1 MLKTT
6 GSFINTKKGE
16 LFLIIFVILIIIIL
30 DQLTKY
36 WASTYLKPQGSISVI
51 EDVFSFTYVENRGAA
66 FGILQNQRWL
76 FIVLTII
83 ICIGLFYYIYTT
95 DNMPLILRISLCLIL
110 GGAIGNLI
118 DRIKNGYV
126 VDMFHLT
133 FIDFPVF
140 NVADCFVVIGTILL
154 ACYLLF
160 IEGQSVD

>member
-95 DNMPLILRISLCLIL
+95 DNTPLILED
-110 GGAIGNLI
+110 GAHMLLPEVTGKI
-118 DRIKNGYV
+118 DMDKRM
-126 VDMFHLT
+126 DMH
-133 FIDFPVF
+133 
-140 NVADCFVVIGTILL
+140 
-154 ACYLLF
+154 
-160 IEGQSVD
+160 